1 MNKKIVIAVSIA
13 AILWFIMF
21 SPWTA
26 GSLNFWFAMGISA
39 IILIAIS
46 RLSIKDFTSQF
57 KVDTKGVVI
66 GIISALVLYGVFY
79 IGNYL
84 STAWFDFAKP
94 QIGNIYGMK
103 EGSNV
108 WLIGLLLLMVVG
120 PAEEIFWRGFIQR
133 ALSVKYGNWTAF
145 LVTTLIY
152 ALVHIWSFNFML
164 IMAALVCGAFWGLM
178 FIYFGKKSIVPLIIS
193 HALWDVAVFVVFPIM

>member
-1 MNKKIVIAVSIA
+1 MNNRLLIAILIA
-13 AILWFIMF
+13 ALLWFFMF

-26 GSLNFWFAMGISA
+26 GLMNFWIAMGVSA
-39 IILIAIS
+39 IILV
-46 RLSIKDFTSQF
+46 SICRFTVKDFYKQF
-57 KVDTKGVVI
+57 EINTKGVVI
-66 GIISALVLYGVFY
+66 GIVSAAVLYGVFY

-103 EGSNV
+103 EGSNL
-108 WLIGLLLLMVVG
+108 WLIGLLLLVVVG
-120 PAEEIFWRGFIQR
+120 PAEEIFWRGFVQR
-133 ALSVKYGNWTAF
+133 ALTVKYGNWVAF
-145 LVTTLIY
+145 FVTTLIY